1 MKGGLVRSSRLESPV
16 LVPLDRKEYRI
27 LIDICMLGTC
37 GMMPLPGRWLSCAL
51 IRCGSTLTLVDCGE
65 GTQIPWKSLGWG
77 FRQLGAICF
86 THMHA
91 DHVAGLPGVLFMVAH
106 AGRTEPLDIYG
117 PPGTTYIVEGLR
129 RIVPELPFPVQL
141 HELKSGEHFSLPG
154 GLRGSCVAAAHGVP
168 CLAYR
173 FELGRNPAFLP
184 EQAQALG
191 LPVQL
196 WSRLQRGEIV
206 EYNGQKITPAEV
218 LGPPRR
224 GISLAFITDT
234 RPTKQL
240 STFAHDVD
248 LLICESMYDE
258 PGDLL
263 LAKSNAH
270 MLAEESAAIASA
282 ARAHSLILTH
292 FSPKIVDTSRAE
304 RAARQIFA
312 NTRAARDGMVVTLD
326 YPPS

>member
-1 MKGGLVRSSRLESPV
+1 ML
-16 LVPLDRKEYRI
+16 
-27 LIDICMLGTC
+27 DICMLGTC
-37 GMMPLPGRWLSCAL
+37 GMMPLPGRWLSCML
-51 IRCGSTLTLVDCGE
+51 LRNGSTLTLFDCGE

-106 AGRTEPLDIYG
+106 AGRTESLDIYG
-117 PPGTTYIVEGLR
+117 PPGTAYVIEGLR
-129 RIVPELPFPVQL
+129 RIAAEMPYPIQI
-141 HELKSGEHFSLPG
+141 HELKSGKQFALPG
-154 GLRGSCVAAAHGVP
+154 GLQGSCAAASHGVP

-173 FELGRNPAFLP
+173 AELLRKPAFQV

-196 WSRLQRGEIV
+196 WSRLQHGEAL
-206 EYNGQKITPAEV
+206 EYNGQIITPQQV

-234 RPTKQL
+234 RPTKAL
-240 STFAHDVD
+240 SEFARDVD
-248 LLICESMYDE
+248 LLICESMYDD
-258 PGDLL
+258 PGDLV
-263 LAKSNAH
+263 LARANAH
-270 MLAEESAAIASA
+270 MLAEESAGIAQA
-282 ARAHSLILTH
+282 AGAQALLLTH
-292 FSPKIVDTSRAE
+292 FSPKIVDTSLAE

-312 NTRAARDGMVVTLD
+312 NSRAARDGMVITLD
-326 YPPS
+326 YS

>member
-1 MKGGLVRSSRLESPV
+1 
-16 LVPLDRKEYRI
+16 
-27 LIDICMLGTC
+27 
-37 GMMPLPGRWLSCAL
+37 MMPMPGRWLSCAL
-51 IRCGSTLTLVDCGE
+51 VRCGSTLTLLDCGE
-65 GTQIPWKSLGWG
+65 GTQVPWKSLGWG

-129 RIVPELPFPVQL
+129 RIVAELPFPVQL

-173 FELGRNPAFLP
+173 FELGRNPTFLP

-206 EYNGQKITPAEV
+206 EYNGQTITPGQV

-224 GISLAFITDT
+224 GISMAFITDT
-234 RPTKQL
+234 RPAPQL
-240 STFAHDVD
+240 STLAHDVD
-248 LLICESMYDE
+248 LLICESMYDDPE
-258 PGDLL
+258 DLP
-263 LAKSNAH
+263 LAKINAH
-270 MLAEESAAIASA
+270 MLAEEAADIAQA
-282 ARAHSLILTH
+282 AGARSLLLTH
-292 FSPKIVDTSRAE
+292 FSPKITDPSVAE
-304 RAARQIFA
+304 KAAKRIFA
-312 NTRAARDGMVVTLD
+312 NARAARDGMIVTLE
-326 YPPS
+326 YPS